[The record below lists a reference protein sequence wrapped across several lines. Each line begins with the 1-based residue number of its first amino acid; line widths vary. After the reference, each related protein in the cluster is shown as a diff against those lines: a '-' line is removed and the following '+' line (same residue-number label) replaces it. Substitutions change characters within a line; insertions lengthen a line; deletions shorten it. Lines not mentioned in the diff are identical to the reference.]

1 METAAAEAANALAAA
16 ESAREASEAEL
27 KSRIAALES
36 ESAAAAA
43 AFDEERRTLESE
55 AKSLAEK
62 LDAAE
67 RRAARAE
74 ASASEAASIAAEHAA
89 ALEVEV
95 ATLRERTV
103 ALETTLA
110 ERDAELA
117 AATANLTEIR
127 AELADVRAELAAKAE
142 ALADAEREAVT
153 LRARTAAAAA
163 GPAKPPPAKNPDG
176 SSAPSWLVG
185 GAFGSDAPSFS
196 EPLEL
201 PIAAEGLGAWASANA
216 ELTMSARLT
225 MLIENRRELPRPR
238 TTIRIASNSR
248 RSSRRWRRVATTAR
262 LEASQAEVE
271 ERLRG
276 AGNLERTG
284 TRVTPAHSPA
294 RGGVETRLRD
304 GERPWKRRG
313 AS

>member
-1 METAAAEAANALAAA
+1 M
-16 ESAREASEAEL
+16 
-27 KSRIAALES
+27 
-36 ESAAAAA
+36 
-43 AFDEERRTLESE
+43 
-55 AKSLAEK
+55 
-62 LDAAE
+62 
-67 RRAARAE
+67 
-74 ASASEAASIAAEHAA
+74 
-89 ALEVEV
+89 EV

-153 LRARTAAAAA
+153 LRARTAVAAA

-176 SSAPSWLVG
+176 SSALSWLVG

-196 EPLEL
+196 EALEL

-225 MLIENRRELPRPR
+225 MLIENRRELL
-238 TTIRIASNSR
+238 ASADDDSEREQLETELAALEAR
-248 RSSRRWRRVATTAR
+248 RDETAR

-271 ERLRG
+271 ERLARRG
-276 AGNLERTG
+276 KFGTNRNARCASAFASSRRRRDSPPRWRT
-284 TRVTPAHSPA
+284 TAETPRRVLDYSPSA
-294 RGGVETRLRD
+294 RRRRFASRGGA
-304 GERPWKRRG
+304 RRG
-313 AS
+313 QG